1 MKRLFKDFFES
12 EKSGGLALIF
22 CTALSLVLAN
32 LFPHSGYVSLWHDI
46 HWINDGLM
54 TIFFL
59 LIGVELKRELT
70 TGELSHMKQ
79 AALPAVAALGGMV
92 VPAVIFALFNWGLP
106 TFSGVGIPVAT
117 DIAFA
122 LGVLSL
128 VGKRVPSSIKIM
140 LTALAVID
148 DLGAILVIAIFY
160 SGALSWMY
168 LSLAGLVLVALGMC
182 NRLGVQRLS
191 PYLIGGTI
199 LWYFMM
205 HSGIH
210 ATISGV
216 MVAFMIPV
224 GASSERLERFLNKP
238 VAFLILPLFALAN
251 MCLPLSSQWQ
261 EGLWQPQSLG
271 IIFGLLIGKP
281 VGIFLFSFAAV
292 MCGICVLP
300 KGLHWRHVLGVGF
313 LGGVGF
319 TMSLF
324 ISLLA
329 FNDPVYIME
338 AKSAILIGSTVSA
351 IIGFLWL
358 KIQTHKFREINL

>member
-12 EKSGGLALIF
+12 EKIGGLALIF
-22 CTALSLVLAN
+22 CTIFSLLLTNV
-32 LFPHSGYVSLWHDI
+32 FPHSGYVSLWHDI
-46 HWINDGLM
+46 AWINDGLM

-70 TGELSHMKQ
+70 SGELSQIKQ
-79 AALPAVAALGGMV
+79 AALPAIAALGGMV
-92 VPAVIFALFNWGLP
+92 VPALIFALFNWGLP
-106 TFSGVGIPVAT
+106 TFSGAGIPVAT

-122 LGVLSL
+122 LAILSL
-128 VGKRVPSSIKIM
+128 VGKRVPLSIKMM

-148 DLGAILVIAIFY
+148 DLGAIFVIALFY
-160 SGALSWMY
+160 SGALSWLY
-168 LSLAGLVLVALGMC
+168 LGLAGLILVALGVC
-182 NRLGVQRLS
+182 NRLGVARLS
-191 PYLIGGTI
+191 PYLMGGVV
-199 LWYFMM
+199 LWYLMI

-224 GASSERLERFLNKP
+224 GAGSERLERVLNKP

-251 MCLPLSSQWQ
+251 MCLPLSSQWH

-271 IIFGLLIGKP
+271 IIFGLLVGKP
-281 VGIFLFSFAAV
+281 VGIFLFSFVAV
-292 MCGICVLP
+292 MSGICVLP
-300 KGLHWRHVLGVGF
+300 KGLGWRHILGVGF

-324 ISLLA
+324 I
-329 FNDPVYIME
+329 
-338 AKSAILIGSTVSA
+338 
-351 IIGFLWL
+351 
-358 KIQTHKFREINL
+358 